1 MMISRTFKKLIQST
15 TTKNLFA
22 FSSHDEPTPTSLPK
36 VSEIVYE

>member
-22 FSSHDEPTPTSLPK
+22 FSSHDEPTPTKLTK
-36 VSEIVYE
+36 VSEKVYE